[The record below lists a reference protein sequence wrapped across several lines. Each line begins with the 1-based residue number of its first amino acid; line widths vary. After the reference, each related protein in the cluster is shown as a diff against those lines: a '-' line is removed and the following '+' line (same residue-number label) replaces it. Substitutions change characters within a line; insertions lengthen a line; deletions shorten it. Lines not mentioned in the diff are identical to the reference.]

1 MEAGE
6 GGSRS
11 ADERQM
17 INQELA
23 VRYLADEMSG
33 YPVRAPE
40 RAIPTPADLASSYTT
55 RPADVCPVD
64 LIDRP

>member
-40 RAIPTPADLASSYTT
+40 PGNTYPCGSR
-55 RPADVCPVD
+55 V
-64 LIDRP
+64 